1 MNETDRTIVGLLFH
15 ENIIDNLNKFPKKKA
30 ITLYIKMLNNVCFA
44 DYMDRITFQ
53 KQIWQFNEMS
63 SLIKVFHNNKI
74 FHEANAE
81 NNAHSINSPNTN
93 SYGEIRFT
101 KILTKYSTEYNNLL
115 FIQNLCQE
123 LNFDK
128 KDMFAFFLELK
139 KNQTDEQIYNLF
151 ESYEIS
157 KLDINRIY
165 RYLDKYNVEN
175 TEGFDDYEVENT
187 ES

>member
-1 MNETDRTIVGLLFH
+1 
-15 ENIIDNLNKFPKKKA
+15 
-30 ITLYIKMLNNVCFA
+30 
-44 DYMDRITFQ
+44 
-53 KQIWQFNEMS
+53 MS
-63 SLIKVFHNNKI
+63 SLMKVFYNNKI
-74 FHEANAE
+74 FHD
-81 NNAHSINSPNTN
+81 SINEIKNQTQNQNTELY
-93 SYGEIRFT
+93 SDRVIRFT

-139 KNQTDEQIYNLF
+139 KNMTDEEIGILF

-165 RYLDKYNVEN
+165 RYLDKYNMEFIDTIDK
-175 TEGFDDYEVENT
+175 TECSDIIDNNFKIDEEKSIEDY
-187 ES
+187 